1 MFKTMN
7 QNEMMVVNGG
17 GHYIPCYAYCYTRY
31 ILKANGYTVKT
42 EYNGHNVI
50 RLEWVSDTD
59 TRKKIELGDKWYY
72 KYV

>member
-7 QNEMMVVNGG
+7 QDEMMIVNGG
-17 GHYIPCYAYCYTRY
+17 GHYIPVYADCFTRY

-42 EYNGHNVI
+42 EYNGYKCI
-50 RLEWVSDTD
+50 GTQWVADTD
-59 TRKKIELGDKWYY
+59 TRKKIDAGTKWYY